1 MSAAN
6 DAADRLLY
14 DYWRSSA
21 AFRVRIALRLK
32 GLDYEPHAVHLLR
45 DGGQQHADAYRVI
58 NPQGLIPALKIDGAL
73 LTQSLAIIEYLD
85 EAYPQPPLLPG
96 NAMQRAAIRSLSL
109 QIACDIHPLNNL
121 RVLNRLKAQF
131 GADETQRTAWMQH
144 WMQLGFA
151 ALEPR
156 LSAMSDGRR
165 HCVGDQITMAD
176 VVLVPQVFNAR
187 RFDLPMDV
195 YPTICRLSDAAME
208 LDAFQRAAPQQQ
220 PDAE

>member
-1 MSAAN
+1 M
-6 DAADRLLY
+6 
-14 DYWRSSA
+14 
-21 AFRVRIALRLK
+21 
-32 GLDYEPHAVHLLR
+32 
-45 DGGQQHADAYRVI
+45 
-58 NPQGLIPALKIDGAL
+58 IPALKIDGAL

-156 LSAMSDGRR
+156 LSAMSDGCR

-187 RFDLPMDV
+187 RFDLPIDA
-195 YPTICRLSDAAME
+195 YPTIRRLSDAAMQ

-220 PDAE
+220 SDAE